1 MILTPLALAGA
12 AAFAGAAAYV
22 NLSEQPARLLLDDV
36 SLLREWKP
44 SYARGLKM
52 QATLALISGLLG
64 LAAFY
69 FEQRPAAA
77 LGGVL
82 LLANW
87 PYTLLVMASTNK
99 ALAATAD
106 QDAGPRDPGPH
117 HHMGKAARR
126 SHRPWHRRR
135 GRIRM
140 RELPDVSW
148 RHSRLR
154 QALMH

>member
-1 MILTPLALAGA
+1 MILTSLLTPLALAGS

-22 NLSEQPARLLLDDV
+22 NLSEQPARLSLDDV

-44 SYARGLKM
+44 SYARGLEM
-52 QATLALISGLLG
+52 QATLALVSGLLG

-69 FEQRPAAA
+69 FESHPAAA

-87 PYTLLVMASTNK
+87 PYTLLVMAPTNK

-106 QDAGPRDPGPH
+106 QDAGPASRARIVRW
-117 HHMGKAARR
+117 GKLHAVRTCLGIAGAGAFVVA
-126 SHRPWHRRR
+126 SFTHQ
-135 GRIRM
+135 I
-140 RELPDVSW
+140 
-148 RHSRLR
+148 
-154 QALMH
+154 

>member
-1 MILTPLALAGA
+1 MILTSLALAGA
-12 AAFAGAAAYV
+12 AAFAGAAAYI
-22 NLSEQPARLLLDDV
+22 NLSEQPARLSLDDA

-44 SYARGLKM
+44 SYARGLEM
-52 QATLALISGLLG
+52 QATLALVSGLLG

-69 FEQRPAAA
+69 FEQQPAAA

-106 QDAGPRDPGPH
+106 QDAGPTTRARIIRW
-117 HHMGKAARR
+117 GKLHAVRTCLGIAGAAAFVVA
-126 SHRPWHRRR
+126 SF
-135 GRIRM
+135 
-140 RELPDVSW
+140 
-148 RHSRLR
+148 
-154 QALMH
+154 AT

>member
-1 MILTPLALAGA
+1 MILTSLALASA

-44 SYARGLKM
+44 SYARGLEM
-52 QATLALISGLLG
+52 QATLALVSGLLG

-69 FEQRPAAA
+69 FEHHPAAA

-82 LLANW
+82 MLANW
-87 PYTLLVMASTNK
+87 PYTLLVMAPTNK

-106 QDAGPRDPGPH
+106 QDAGPATRARIVRW
-117 HHMGKAARR
+117 GKLHAVRTCLGIAGAAAFVCA
-126 SHRPWHRRR
+126 SF
-135 GRIRM
+135 
-140 RELPDVSW
+140 LT
-148 RHSRLR
+148 
-154 QALMH
+154 

>member
-1 MILTPLALAGA
+1 MMEPAMILTSLALASA
-12 AAFAGAAAYV
+12 AAFAGAAAYI
-22 NLSEQPARLLLDDV
+22 NLSEQPARLSLDDA

-44 SYARGLKM
+44 SYAKGFKM
-52 QATLALISGLLG
+52 QATLALVSGLLG

-106 QDAGPRDPGPH
+106 QDAGPASRARIVKW
-117 HHMGKAARR
+117 GKLHAVRTCLGIAGAGAFVCA
-126 SHRPWHRRR
+126 SF
-135 GRIRM
+135 
-140 RELPDVSW
+140 LT
-148 RHSRLR
+148 
-154 QALMH
+154 

>member
-1 MILTPLALAGA
+1 MILTSLALAGS

-22 NLSEQPARLLLDDV
+22 NLSEQPARLLLDDAL
-36 SLLREWKP
+36 LLREWKP
-44 SYARGLKM
+44 VYARGFEM
-52 QATLALISGLLG
+52 QATLALVSGLLG

-69 FEQRPAAA
+69 FEQHTAAA

-106 QDAGPRDPGPH
+106 QDAGPATRARIIRWAKLHAVRPCLGIA
-117 HHMGKAARR
+117 GSGAFVAA
-126 SHRPWHRRR
+126 SFL
-135 GRIRM
+135 G
-140 RELPDVSW
+140 
-148 RHSRLR
+148 
-154 QALMH
+154 

>member
-1 MILTPLALAGA
+1 MILTSLLTPLALATA

-22 NLSEQPARLLLDDV
+22 NLSEQPARLSLDDV

-44 SYARGLKM
+44 SYARGFEM
-52 QATLALISGLLG
+52 QATLALVSGLLG

-69 FEQRPAAA
+69 FENHPAAA

-87 PYTLLVMASTNK
+87 PYTLLVMAPTNK

-106 QDAGPRDPGPH
+106 QDAGPATRARIIRW
-117 HHMGKAARR
+117 GKLHAVRTCLGIAGAGAFVVA
-126 SHRPWHRRR
+126 SF
-135 GRIRM
+135 
-140 RELPDVSW
+140 
-148 RHSRLR
+148 
-154 QALMH
+154 AT

>member
-1 MILTPLALAGA
+1 MILTSLALASA

-22 NLSEQPARLLLDDV
+22 NLSEQPARLSLDDA
-36 SLLREWKP
+36 SLLKEWKP
-44 SYARGLKM
+44 SYAKGLEM
-52 QATLALISGLLG
+52 QATLALVSGLLG

-69 FEQRPAAA
+69 FEQHPAAA

-106 QDAGPRDPGPH
+106 RDAGPATR
-117 HHMGKAARR
+117 ARIVR
-126 SHRPWHRRR
+126 W
-135 GRIRM
+135 GRLHAVRTCLGIAGAGAF
-140 RELPDVSW
+140 VCASF
-148 RHSRLR
+148 LR
-154 QALMH
+154 